1 MLHTISLIM
10 RIHAAQFGHGF
21 MCGLSSFI
29 LRLTTKKFQMICGC
43 RCIECKSQQLES
55 FSFFAS
61 DGFEEM
67 HHTCLSCGIHFNH
80 LDGDTHIICQACNYT
95 QPKKKREP
103 EPD

>member
-1 MLHTISLIM
+1 MLHAISLIM

-61 DGFEEM
+61 DGFKEM